1 MSDKQFTIDDMI
13 GAASKESPSEF
24 QAAFNSIV
32 LDKISDAIQAKK
44 IEVAKNYF
52 NYEDESEED
61 SAEQNTETAELET
74 DQDEE
79 TRDEDTEA
87 TAGED
92 GQA

>member
-52 NYEDESEED
+52 NYEDESEEGSEEET
-61 SAEQNTETAELET
+61 SAELDTE
-74 DQDEE
+74 DNEE
-79 TRDEDTEA
+79 TSDENIEA
-87 TAGED
+87 TAGKD
-92 GQA
+92 GEA

>member
-24 QAAFNSIV
+24 QSAFNALV

-52 NYEDESEED
+52 NYEEEPDED
-61 SAEQNTETAELET
+61 SDTTAELET
-74 DQDEE
+74 DEDEE
-79 TRDEDTEA
+79 TPDENTEA

>member
-24 QAAFNSIV
+24 QSAFNALV

-52 NYEDESEED
+52 NYEEEPGEDSDTTAESE
-61 SAEQNTETAELET
+61 T
-74 DQDEE
+74 DEDEE
-79 TRDEDTEA
+79 TPDENTEA